1 MENTNQTNKPAV
13 DPRNPPAVYEWT
25 GPTGVKFRDVR
36 SPAGTYYHDTTPA
49 AVVTALDEA
58 IRTRARLR
66 IVYGDAT
73 TGRSWLEE
81 NDVHGH
87 AGRSTGWL
95 KTALCVVRSDRGGPA
110 ILADCVVLL
119 FVDGREV
126 YRHPAFNQAKLTIE
140 ADSTGHKSDPWLVLA
155 DGKEHA
161 RFKTRPA
168 AVQWVDFMEFRRMT
182 P

>member
-1 MENTNQTNKPAV
+1 MTSQYI
-13 DPRNPPAVYEWT
+13 DPKNPPAVHEWT

-36 SPAGTYYHDTTPA
+36 TAAGTYYHDTTPP
-49 AVVTALDEA
+49 AVVAALDAA
-58 IRTRARLR
+58 IANQSALR

-81 NDVHGH
+81 NDVCGN
-87 AGRSTGWL
+87 AGVSTGWL
-95 KTALCVVRSDRGGPA
+95 RTALVIPVNGRGGPA
-110 ILADCVVLL
+110 ILADCIVLL

-140 ADSTGHKSDPWLVLA
+140 ADSTGHIANPWLVLA

-161 RFKTRPA
+161 RFKSRPA
-168 AVQWVDFMEFRRMT
+168 AVRWVDFMEFRRHT
-182 P
+182 K